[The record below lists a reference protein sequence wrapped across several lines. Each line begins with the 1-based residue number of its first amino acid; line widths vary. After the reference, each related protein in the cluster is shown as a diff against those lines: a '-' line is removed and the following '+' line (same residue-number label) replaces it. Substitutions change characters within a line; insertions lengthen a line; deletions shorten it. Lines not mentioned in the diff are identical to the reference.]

1 MTTDELLLR
10 RLSGQHLLTPCGV
23 ESAVSK
29 LCGIQ
34 AQFFSNALHALRIRC
49 GHEPQA
55 AELAPLL
62 KTWTL
67 RGTLHLICE
76 RDLPLFLHENR
87 SRFLRPCDTME
98 TDEALSAERKQ
109 LFAALIAREI
119 ASGMSERDALR
130 EACRAAG
137 MTEAEAASAFNAWG
151 GLIRAMCE
159 SGTIAHQPQ
168 QKKAFHLCPNF
179 TLLPRD
185 EARLELLRR
194 YFTHYGPASL
204 RDAAYFFGAPQREI
218 APLLEHLPLARET
231 CDGRVYYSLGAC
243 ADVFA
248 MPECL
253 FLAGFD
259 PLLMGYE
266 KTENPFLPQQALH
279 GIFNRAGIVMP
290 PILLRGRIVGRWK
303 RTGRKALLTLFE
315 AVAPAD
321 MPTLCQTA
329 EALFG
334 EGTVCAFE

>member
-1 MTTDELLLR
+1 MRHTGT
-10 RLSGQHLLTPCGV
+10 V
-23 ESAVSK
+23 
-29 LCGIQ
+29 
-34 AQFFSNALHALRIRC
+34 FFERATALRIRC
-49 GHEPQA
+49 GHEPQPE
-55 AELAPLL
+55 ELAPLL

-98 TDEALSAERKQ
+98 ADEALSAERKQ
-109 LFAALIAREI
+109 FFAALIAREI
-119 ASGMSERDALR
+119 ASGVRERDALR

-159 SGTIAHQPQ
+159 SGTIAHLPQ
-168 QKKAFHLCPNF
+168 QKKAFRLCPDF
-179 TLLPRD
+179 MPMPRD

-204 RDAAYFFGAPQREI
+204 RDAAYFFGVPQREI
-218 APLLEHLPLARET
+218 APLLELLPLVRET
-231 CDGRVYYSLGAC
+231 CNGRVYYSLGART
-243 ADVFA
+243 DTSD
-248 MPECL
+248 MPECV

-259 PLLMGYE
+259 PLMMGYE
-266 KTENPFLPQQALH
+266 KTENPFLPQQALR

-290 PILLRGRIVGRWK
+290 PILLHGRVVGRWK
-303 RTGRKALLTLFE
+303 RTGHKALLTLFE
-315 AVAPAD
+315 AASPAD
-321 MPTLCQTA
+321 MQTLHQTA

-334 EGTVCAFE
+334 EGTICAFESLR